1 MNTCPY
7 CDQTLN
13 AKHILTIRNRLNHKL
28 SISSK
33 RCNLLYND
41 FHYYE
46 ENRSYLKNQVK
57 ILEDKNHELVFIQL
71 SLSQLTSNI
80 KTIENLEKKIDREMA
95 ELIEITSL
103 LHVVVSPLMK
113 RKSWNFY
120 LINLMFLSQ
129 RRRQYDKL
137 NQLVLEF
144 QVNNIESEYLENFH
158 IAKSKS
164 LILKKIQDT
173 TTEIEDLDVKIMKMS
188 HEVSMK
194 KGEYLRQ
201 QNLIQEISQLQ
212 SDKTKLEKEFLMT
225 KEEEAV
231 VKAEL
236 NQIAIRIQEIN
247 AKIETNTKKKKEF
260 IYLEKIG
267 IWLNEF
273 FLSSI
278 DEIESAVM
286 STIREEFNQLFK
298 KWFYLLIET
307 NDAEVEIDEFFS
319 PIVYQY
325 GKALDVLSLSGGE
338 KNINLT
344 CV

>member
-1 MNTCPY
+1 
-7 CDQTLN
+7 
-13 AKHILTIRNRLNHKL
+13 
-28 SISSK
+28 
-33 RCNLLYND
+33 
-41 FHYYE
+41 
-46 ENRSYLKNQVK
+46 
-57 ILEDKNHELVFIQL
+57 
-71 SLSQLTSNI
+71 
-80 KTIENLEKKIDREMA
+80 
-95 ELIEITSL
+95 
-103 LHVVVSPLMK
+103 
-113 RKSWNFY
+113 
-120 LINLMFLSQ
+120 
-129 RRRQYDKL
+129 
-137 NQLVLEF
+137 
-144 QVNNIESEYLENFH
+144 
-158 IAKSKS
+158 
-164 LILKKIQDT
+164 
-173 TTEIEDLDVKIMKMS
+173 
-188 HEVSMK
+188 
-194 KGEYLRQ
+194 
-201 QNLIQEISQLQ
+201 LQ
-212 SDKTKLEKEFLMT
+212 SDKTKLEKEFLRT

-236 NQIAIRIQEIN
+236 NQIAVRIQEIN

-338 KNINLT
+338 KTSISLAYRLALNEIIKRIANIGDHLLILDEPTDGFSKEQLT
-344 CV
+344 QLKLVLESLEVSQLNS